1 MALVMTLSTA
11 LSTTFAMT
19 PATTFRM
26 SVPVKLFVPGAI
38 VAVLLLFGSGALACE
53 KHINGHQNGTD
64 TNVEG
69 SSR

>member
-1 MALVMTLSTA
+1 MQRLIQVAL
-11 LSTTFAMT
+11 
-19 PATTFRM
+19 
-26 SVPVKLFVPGAI
+26 PGAML
-38 VAVLLLFGSGALACE
+38 AFLLVCTSSALACE